1 MHNVSLRDKLRIQTL
16 REQKRGAN
24 VIVVDCCVWGAMLE
38 AQHKLKQEDQLSQ
51 RDHAVLRVIEYFAK
65 SLKITEGH
73 ST

>member
-38 AQHKLKQEDQLSQ
+38 A
-51 RDHAVLRVIEYFAK
+51 
-65 SLKITEGH
+65 
-73 ST
+73 